1 MPIGSPGD
9 EPARSVRDLGLPA
22 RAVTVLTRA
31 GITDVD
37 RLAQLSRDELAA
49 VPGLGPGT
57 IAAIRRVVPGPPAP
71 EVEEES
77 PDAPAIPSFDSLR
90 APRGRSAVDLL
101 TAGPPVTPPVATPT
115 PPAAPAPRPAEYGD
129 LLRLGA
135 RLACW
140 SLRQPG
146 RLLHRLLGDRG

>member
-9 EPARSVRDLGLPA
+9 EPARSLRELGLPA

-37 RLAQLSRDELAA
+37 RLARLSREELAA

-57 IAAIRRVVPGPPAP
+57 IAAIRRVLPGAPAP
-71 EVEEES
+71 DVEEES

-101 TAGPPVTPPVATPT
+101 TAGPTPPPTP
-115 PPAAPAPRPAEYGD
+115 PPAAPATGPRPAEYGD
-129 LLRLGA
+129 LLRLGV